1 MDIRESRTIE
11 KAEMITD
18 QVFRFGRAYHNT
30 ARIVEWNPDSSIGKN
45 PHVLITGN
53 SGSGKSTMLREVIR
67 YLDHRDKIIF
77 VVDLHGDLQVPGV
90 PENYIEI
97 TARNPKYGINPFEF
111 YPCPRNGGVGVQREN
126 IVQLFKKSF
135 VTSMGPM
142 QEKVLKQL
150 LTDTYAKVGI
160 SDKDVSTWDKPLPT
174 MEDMK
179 ELVDTILETIN
190 TGFQFEFVKRFHY
203 AGKQIEKLKKKIA
216 FHQQEL
222 IEIQETGEEKP
233 TDKIQERIGSFE
245 DEIAELVEELDAKWE
260 AYKQYRLFGKTTE
273 RAGEDAPSMDLQFY
287 SQKDALRA
295 LETLS
300 VYITALYE
308 TKVFHASIPPVV
320 AGVNRF
326 DISGLEHSVQVFFT
340 DVLLQKVFRAKKLKG
355 EYDKYPSRPRGTK
368 TDTYVVIDESKLILP
383 TGKDKESP
391 FQAMNR
397 IASES
402 RKYGLG
408 LVLASQKP
416 THYPQELL
424 TNIDLKVVLTTAPND
439 IPQAKK
445 LLGIQDDNLFKQAE
459 RFGVAMISSAAKD
472 FESVCLP
479 WVDVRGWQ
487 KTVSLPAAANKIK
500 AAI

>member
-1 MDIRESRTIE
+1 MTDIQASRTIE
-11 KAEMITD
+11 KADMIAG

-30 ARIVEWNPDSSIGKN
+30 SRIVEWNPDASVGKN

-53 SGSGKSTMLREVIR
+53 SGSGKTTLLREVIR
-67 YLDHRDKIIF
+67 YLDHKAKILF
-77 VVDLHGDLQVPGV
+77 VVDLHGDLGVPGV
-90 PENYIEI
+90 KENYIEI

-111 YPCPRNGGVGVQREN
+111 YQCPKNGGVGVQREN
-126 IVQLFKKSF
+126 IVQILKKSF
-135 VTSMGPM
+135 ITSMGPM

-150 LTDTYAKVGI
+150 ITDTYAKVGI
-160 SDKDVSTWDKPLPT
+160 LDNDVATWDNPLPT
-174 MEDMK
+174 IKDMK
-179 ELVDTILETIN
+179 ELMDTIFETIN
-190 TGFQFEFVKRFHY
+190 TGFQFEFVKRFQH
-203 AGKQIEKLKKKIA
+203 AGKQIEKLKKKI
-216 FHQQEL
+216 FFYQKDLDKTE
-222 IEIQETGEEKP
+222 EGNEEKP
-233 TDKIQERIGSFE
+233 TDKVREKIGSLE
-245 DEIAELVEELDAKWE
+245 DEIAELVKELDAKWA
-260 AYKQYRLFGKTTE
+260 AYKQYRLFGQ
-273 RAGEDAPSMDLQFY
+273 AGEGEGDESPIDLQFY

-308 TKVFHASIPPVV
+308 TKVFHASVPPVA

-326 DISGLEHSVQVFFT
+326 DISGLEHNVQVFFT

-355 EYDKYPSRPRGTK
+355 EYIKYPSRPRGAK

-383 TGKDKESP
+383 TGKDKECP

-397 IASES
+397 IAAES

-416 THYPQELL
+416 NHYPHELL

-439 IPQAKK
+439 VPQAKK
-445 LLGIQDDNLFKQAE
+445 LLGIQDENLFKHAE
-459 RFGVAMISSAAKD
+459 RFGVAMISAAAKN

-479 WVDVRGWQ
+479 WVDVQGWQ
-487 KTVSLPAAANKIK
+487 KTVTLPAAANEIK